1 MTLDSS
7 ENDFRPTK
15 RYRAGIARQAM
26 PTLKR
31 PWMARSLNP
40 QNKRN
45 FLQLP
50 KLYPVFQEASQVELE
65 SFNSTFSL
73 FIKLARKVVNFT
85 PTKGM
90 YFYMVD
96 HGNPLDDELY
106 QEFVDKQINSKG

>member
-26 PTLKR
+26 PALKR
-31 PWMARSLNP
+31 PWMARSLMP
-40 QNKRN
+40 QTKRN

-50 KLYPVFQEASQVELE
+50 KLYPVFQEAQQVKLE
-65 SFNSTFSL
+65 SFDSAFSL

-85 PTKGM
+85 PTKAM

>member
-7 ENDFRPTK
+7 ENDFRPAR
-15 RYRAGIARQAM
+15 RYKTGIARQAM

-31 PWMARSLNP
+31 PWMAKSLMP
-40 QNKRN
+40 QTKRN
-45 FLQLP
+45 FLQLH
-50 KLYPVFQEASQVELE
+50 KLYPVFQEAQQVELE

-73 FIKLARKVVNFT
+73 FIKLSKKVVNFT
-85 PTKGM
+85 PTKAM
-90 YFYMVD
+90 YFYLVD

>member
-7 ENDFRPTK
+7 ENDFRPAK
-15 RYRAGIARQAM
+15 RYKKEYARQAL
-26 PTLKR
+26 PGPKR
-31 PWMARSLNP
+31 PWLNNSMTP
-40 QNKRN
+40 QVKRN

-50 KLYPVFQEASQVELE
+50 KLYPVYQEAIQVELE
-65 SFNSTFSL
+65 AYNSTFDL

-85 PTKGM
+85 PTKAM
-90 YFYMVD
+90 YFYLVD

>member
-7 ENDFRPTK
+7 ENDFRPAK
-15 RYRAGIARQAM
+15 RYSREFARQAM

-50 KLYPVFQEASQVELE
+50 KLYPVFQEAQQVKLE
-65 SFNSTFSL
+65 SFDSTFNL

>member
-7 ENDFRPTK
+7 ENDFRPAK

-40 QNKRN
+40 QTKRN

-50 KLYPVFQEASQVELE
+50 KLYPVFQEAQQVKLE
-65 SFNSTFSL
+65 SFDSAFSL

-85 PTKGM
+85 PTKAM